1 MIFKDVLMKPQSSVC
16 CEGNVVPST
25 FASEFDTRKAL
36 YRIDPC

>member
-1 MIFKDVLMKPQSSVC
+1 MTIVTITDVLTIYGC

-36 YRIDPC
+36 Y